1 VTFAGGAVENF
12 VLPCPSVPIRLDIE
26 ELVVSL
32 GKLQRQPFAEKA
44 FSNLN
49 TSRENIEKL
58 LRIKGLITKHW
69 HVWESYFASL
79 PQSEDDPRYP
89 LVITSAV
96 LQKLVRKY
104 MGDVQV
110 ILFMYV
116 Q

>member
-1 VTFAGGAVENF
+1 M
-12 VLPCPSVPIRLDIE
+12 PIRLDKD
-26 ELVVSL
+26 ELLVSL

-49 TSRENIEKL
+49 TSRENIQKL
-58 LRIKGLITKHW
+58 LQVKGLIAKYW

-89 LVITSAV
+89 MTVTSAA
-96 LQKLVRKY
+96 LQKLVREY

-110 ILFMYV
+110 ILLLCV
-116 Q
+116 

>member
-1 VTFAGGAVENF
+1 MEEF
-12 VLPCPSVPIRLDIE
+12 VLPCPSVPIRLDRE

-58 LRIKGLITKHW
+58 LRMKGLITKHW
-69 HVWESYFASL
+69 HVWESYFADL
-79 PQSEDDPRYP
+79 PQSEDDLRYP
-89 LVITSAV
+89 LVITSAA
-96 LQKLVRKY
+96 LQKLVREN

-110 ILFMYV
+110 IQILCV